1 MQLCLLCMCVCV
13 QQTGTFINS
22 TQNNLKQRRARGS
35 LGRNVC
41 FCPDCTKLALS
52 EDPAVVDRLFCSPS
66 FLGFQIMRLTRRGGG
81 GKKGTA
87 TTKTPLLLYVQP
99 TDSHVLNHLPLEE

>member
-41 FCPDCTKLALS
+41 FCPDCTKLALCERPS
-52 EDPAVVDRLFCSPS
+52 CSGQALLFTLFFRLPNNE
-66 FLGFQIMRLTRRGGG
+66 TDKEGGG

-99 TDSHVLNHLPLEE
+99 TDSHVLNHLPSEE